1 MGLAQTIYE
10 AVTPVKLHDSL
21 PFNENGKLLTKDFL
35 LHKLQSICKASGYNT
50 RP

>member
-10 AVTPVKLHDSL
+10 AVPPAKLHDLS
-21 PFNENGKLLTKDFL
+21 PFGEAGKLLTKDFL
-35 LHKLQSICKASGYNT
+35 LHKLQSFCKASGYNT